1 MNNKGGGQSVWMC
14 KLVCSFVVHKPRS
27 GWTIKFLLQYEELME
42 AFKELHKQAETLKNS
57 GFSTTEIRKD
67 ISNMEDEKEQ
77 LHKRIER
84 LKRKVT

>member
-1 MNNKGGGQSVWMC
+1 
-14 KLVCSFVVHKPRS
+14 
-27 GWTIKFLLQYEELME
+27 ME

-84 LKRKVT
+84 LKRKVL